1 MSRWTNPTYS
11 LTLDV
16 TGVKFYG
23 GDVNV
28 VTAEA
33 SLSAEC
39 NVTVS
44 ADERLLG
51 RIDISATSN
60 VTVSAQEILFAQSSI
75 DAGTVVVTVGLEI
88 QEALIS
94 ASGEANVAV
103 SAYKFAYSQSQV
115 DGELTT
121 SGTSYKF
128 AYSNAAPSAE
138 LVATPTAYKFAY
150 SQATV
155 DGQLDTTTS
164 AIEIL
169 YGNVSV
175 SGLAI
180 TVTVGKEILYINPQP
195 TGAATVLSVS
205 AVRFSDNIVE
215 DTEQI
220 RPLFII
226 DGKPLT
232 EHNRTTSTSVLQSFS
247 ENKNWKASRGRYY
260 KTGSPRKT
268 FSIRWSMLPGDRTQ
282 TVDLKFGRD
291 KIREIASDPDIHVLK
306 FLEMDSD
313 GTTPYTE
320 TVYNVIVKGYNES
333 LIRRDVDRDLYLWDC
348 NLELEEV

>member
-39 NVTVS
+39 NVSVS

-51 RIDISATSN
+51 RIDISANSN
-60 VTVSAQEILFAQSSI
+60 VTVSGTEILYATSSI
-75 DAGTVVVTVGLEI
+75 DAGTIVVTVGLEI
-88 QEALIS
+88 AEAVIS
-94 ASGEANVAV
+94 ASGDV
-103 SAYKFAYSQSQV
+103 SVSTTAYKFGYANSQV
-115 DGELTT
+115 SGEGTT
-121 SGTSYKF
+121 SGTSYKL
-128 AYSNAAPSAE
+128 AYSNATPSAE
-138 LVATPTAYKFAY
+138 LIITPTAYKFAY
-150 SQATV
+150 SESEIAAESSA
-155 DGQLDTTTS
+155 TTT
-164 AIEIL
+164 ALEIL
-169 YGNVSV
+169 YASV
-175 SGLAI
+175 QTSGLAI

-220 RPLFII
+220 RPLLIL

-232 EHNRTTSTSVLQSFS
+232 EHNRQSSISVVHSYA
-247 ENKNWKASRGRYY
+247 ENRNWKASRSRYY
-260 KTGSPRKT
+260 KTESPRKT
-268 FSIRWSMLPGDRTQ
+268 FSISWSNLPSDRTQ

-291 KIREIASDPDIHVLK
+291 KIRELASDPDIHVLK
-306 FLEMDSD
+306 FLNMDSD

-320 TVYNVIVKGYNES
+320 TVYNVVVRSYNES
-333 LIRRDVDRDLYLWDC
+333 LIRRDVDTDLYLWDC
-348 NLELEEV
+348 SLELEEV